1 MSDLRDDSHGLSD
14 SSTQQSPSIGSDPR
28 SEQNKRA
35 AVDRDMGSKKHML
48 SVVEVPFHGEA
59 LHAVQDEAGEVW
71 VSIRRVCEVLGVDMR
86 SQLRRLAGE
95 PWSTVVEMTMVAEDG
110 KNRDVS
116 CIRLGTL
123 PMWLGGI
130 KAGKVA
136 PGIRQKLLAFQLECH
151 DVLRDYFFRG
161 GAVNPGITQEQA
173 DELAALANRALSE
186 HAKVTAEHAR
196 LNGVVVDLTNIVA
209 ALQHELDTNLGTCGA
224 AGVLIRSRINAI
236 ARVLEPDGKKRRS
249 VQMKTDQKIRN
260 ACEWPRGQGRSWEN
274 MPRAKA
280 PAAKVVLDQLEHEAD
295 EAIRAQNA
303 ARQTSLFDPATLN

>member
-71 VSIRRVCEVLGVDMR
+71 VSIRRVCEVLGV
-86 SQLRRLAGE
+86 SVQGQLAKLAGE
-95 PWSTVVEMTMVAEDG
+95 HWATVKEILMVAADG
-110 KNRDVS
+110 SEREVS
-116 CIRLGTL
+116 CVSLDSL
-123 PMWLGGI
+123 PGWMVGI
-130 KAGKVA
+130 KAGKVRA
-136 PGIRQKLLAFQLECH
+136 EIRPKLIAFQSECH
-151 DVLRDYFFRG
+151 RVLRDYFFRG